1 MLTSEATAAHSA
13 LAMQQRVAAGGQ
25 LGGTA
30 APPQD
35 SNQPRLLCQLQNHC
49 CCPMVLCWHSWPR
62 GLWDGAAAL
71 SSEPGLRSQMHPSV
85 VRTNGESNY
94 VGVVNWV
101 LLHGAHI
108 SDLLH
113 LQGSIL
119 MCFCKRYDSCTEN
132 KDKTLSG
139 KRKLLW
145 VTRESC
151 QEISSL
157 LSSAG

>member
-1 MLTSEATAAHSA
+1 M
-13 LAMQQRVAAGGQ
+13 AAGGQ

-30 APPQD
+30 APLQG

-49 CCPMVLCWHSWPR
+49 CCPMALHWHSWPWR
-62 GLWDGAAAL
+62 LRDGAATL
-71 SSEPGLRSQMHPSV
+71 SSEPRLRSQMHPSV
-85 VRTNGESNY
+85 VRNNGESNST
-94 VGVVNWV
+94 GVVNWA

-119 MCFCKRYDSCTEN
+119 MCFCKRCDICTKN
-132 KDKTLSG
+132 KDKTLPG
-139 KRKLLW
+139 KRKLFW
-145 VTRESC
+145 VTQESC